1 MEYVREGYLKKDEM
15 LCNRYG
21 KAEWVGPTFS
31 RIPSPYPDPDNAGHY
46 HPISKTPR
54 TINGKARAIEW
65 SCPYGKYQKV
75 VQGWIH
81 LIKQLWVLK
90 NFVLK
95 RSMLLAIIV
104 KHLEQLATVAS
115 IRERERRLNRT
126 IEEGKQYQDYNW
138 SDLIESGN
146 LSKLKVNQSWTGT
159 SRNTNFHLLVRNQTN
174 WRGSPQISISE
185 MTRRP
190 PQKKSQLALRVILFG
205 NLTRMTTMF

>member
-1 MEYVREGYLKKDEM
+1 MSEERWNVVQQVRKGRVGWAKVFTNSCTLPRSWQCRSLPSYFQDIKNDQWEGYSH
-15 LCNRYG
+15 R
-21 KAEWVGPTFS
+21 
-31 RIPSPYPDPDNAGHY
+31 
-46 HPISKTPR
+46 
-54 TINGKARAIEW
+54 W
-65 SCPYGKYQKV
+65 SCPYGKYQKA

-138 SDLIESGN
+138 SDLIESGK

-159 SRNTNFHLLVRNQTN
+159 SRNTNFHLLARNQTN

-190 PQKKSQLALRVILFG
+190 PQKTSQLALRVILFG